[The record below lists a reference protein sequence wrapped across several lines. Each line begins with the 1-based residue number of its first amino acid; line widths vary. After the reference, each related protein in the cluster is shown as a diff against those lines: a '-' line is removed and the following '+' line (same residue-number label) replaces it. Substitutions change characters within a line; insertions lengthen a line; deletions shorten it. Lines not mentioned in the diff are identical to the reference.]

1 MEKKKAIAKIVLISL
16 LAALLI
22 VFSIISFTPANS
34 VKGFS
39 GFAGAITEG
48 VDLDGGIYAN
58 YSPEKIGEMTDE
70 EYKSAVNST
79 FDRINSLIEQK
90 GYEDSKVYLTSNNQI
105 RIETPNVDD
114 AEAVLTLIGS
124 GEFSLKIGTNED
136 RIYGRDVTSSFA
148 MQDPSS
154 YNWGTYIGFSEE
166 AGAILEEKTKNASSS
181 APVYLYFYRGD
192 SSNYF
197 FYLSITSQITDNF
210 LFISSSNG
218 TMTQEN
224 AIDLAIQ
231 ISTGCFETIVEA
243 TGSNGEI
250 SASAGNQAV
259 LGLIIA
265 GSVLALAIII
275 IFAIV
280 YRELGLM
287 AMVSILLYIGV
298 TLFFMQAI
306 PVVSLSVGSLSAVL
320 VGLILI
326 SACHFIMLEKVRG
339 EYRLGKKLKTS
350 IKTGYK
356 KSVAIIAE
364 ICSVLAITS
373 LIAFFVCTGAMKSF
387 SMVLLICSALS
398 ALTTLFFTY
407 HLNISYSEFNGSNG
421 KRVNFTREET
431 VDEIE

>member
-58 YSPEKIGEMTDE
+58 YTPEKIGEMTDE
-70 EYKSAVNST
+70 EYNSAVNST

-105 RIETPNVDD
+105 RIEAPNVDD
-114 AEAVLTLIGS
+114 AESILALIGS
-124 GEFSLKIGTNED
+124 GEFSLKIGTNGE
-136 RIYGRDVTSSFA
+136 RIYGRDVVASFA
-148 MQDPSS
+148 MQDPTS
-154 YNWGTYIGFSEE
+154 YNWGTYIGFNEE
-166 AGAILEEKTKNASSS
+166 AGAILEEKTKNASSNS
-181 APVYLYFYRGD
+181 PVYLYFYRGD

-197 FYLSITSQITDNF
+197 FYLSVTSKVTDNF

-218 TMTQEN
+218 SMTKEN
-224 AIDLAIQ
+224 AIDLAVQ
-231 ISTGCFETIVEA
+231 ISTGCFETIVDS
-243 TGSNGEI
+243 TGANGKI
-250 SASAGNQAV
+250 SASAGDQAI

-265 GSVLALAIII
+265 GSVMVLAIII

-287 AMVSILLYIGV
+287 AMVSILLYVGAA
-298 TLFFMQAI
+298 LFFMQAI
-306 PVVSLSVGSLSAVL
+306 PVVSLSVASLSAIL
-320 VGLILI
+320 VGLVLI
-326 SACHFIMLEKVRG
+326 SACHFIILEKVRG
-339 EYRLGKKLKTS
+339 EYRLGKKLS
-350 IKTGYK
+350 VAIKTGFK
-356 KSVAIIAE
+356 RSIAIVAE
-364 ICSVLAITS
+364 VCSVLALIS
-373 LIAFFVCTGAMKSF
+373 LIAFFVCTGTMKSF
-387 SMVLLICSALS
+387 SMIMLICSALS

-407 HLNISYSEFNGSNG
+407 HLNTSYSAFNGANG